1 MSPYRAVIGLAGH
14 VDHGKTLLIQA
25 LTGIITARAH
35 EQAIGMTQDLGFA
48 HFDDGQGN
56 TIGVIDVPGHERYV
70 RNMVAGLWS
79 LDLVLLVIAADE
91 GWMPMTGDHLRL
103 LKAMGVPRLL
113 VCINKCDLVSQ
124 EELALLEEALLERV
138 MDESGMVPD
147 IVSVSAKRGDNIA
160 VLHAAIVQQL
170 ADVAGEQ
177 TARERQDPRR
187 YREEAPPRLYVDRV
201 FTASGTGTVL
211 TGTLQQGRLRVG
223 DKLRLYPAGREVQI
237 RSLQAYHQQ
246 VDEIGAV
253 CRVAVGLKKVP
264 HKEVARGHCLASPA
278 GNFLAVTHLIVRL
291 ESASQEQ
298 HSQSLR
304 NAEVEVALGSW
315 HGRARFVP
323 IKEVPMKEA
332 PIQEMPIK
340 ETRLAR
346 LIFASPVPCFFGQ
359 PLAIIRHGSSELL
372 HGARILWCGDIHP
385 AKRKVL
391 HALLCELPGDLA
403 GFNPATL
410 RLGLDGYALA
420 SHFTEPPPA
429 TVQEGDWLLNSAW
442 LMDTR
447 TALLATLA
455 QQPQSAAELAT
466 RLRIALPVV
475 QRLLQR
481 LKEEQQIRL
490 HHDKWQLGSGESED
504 ELGEEALLVLKL
516 VRDQGKEG
524 YEPGKLGPGGV
535 AIDPVLQLTLPQG
548 LRQKGALQKQLRNL
562 ARLTYLVQLEGPIY
576 YDAELYDHMVQAVLA
591 GQQVGDLID
600 MGAFKAITGL
610 SRKYAIPFCLRMEM
624 DGWLRREEN
633 DRRVL
638 RLPAAQLAGTQFADN
653 EAV

>member
-48 HFDDGQGN
+48 HFDDGLGN

-113 VCINKCDLVSQ
+113 VCINKCDLVGK

-147 IVSVSAKRGDNIA
+147 IVCVSAKSGENIDG
-160 VLHAAIVQQL
+160 LHAAIVHQL

-177 TARERQDPRR
+177 AAREQQ
-187 YREEAPPRLYVDRV
+187 APRLYVDRV

-211 TGTLQQGRLRVG
+211 TGTLQQGSLKVG

-237 RSLQAYHQQ
+237 RSLQAYHHG

-264 HKEVARGHCLASPA
+264 HKEVARGHCLTSAA
-278 GNFLAVTHLIVRL
+278 GDCQAVSHLIVRL
-291 ESASQEQ
+291 EPTSQEQ
-298 HSQSLR
+298 SSQSLR
-304 NAEVEVALGSW
+304 NTEVEVALGSW

-323 IKEVPMKEA
+323 IKE
-332 PIQEMPIK
+332 
-340 ETRLAR
+340 TRLAR
-346 LIFASPVPCFFGQ
+346 LNFASPIPCFFGQ

-385 AKRKVL
+385 ARRKTL
-391 HALLCELPGDLA
+391 HALLCELPWDLA
-403 GFNPATL
+403 GVNSATL
-410 RLGLDGYALA
+410 QLGLDGYAPA
-420 SHFTEPPPA
+420 SHFASPPA
-429 TVQEGDWLLNSAW
+429 GTVQDGDWLLNSAW
-442 LMDTR
+442 LADSR
-447 TALLATLA
+447 AALLAALA
-455 QQPQSAAELAT
+455 QRPQSAAELAT

-481 LKEEQQIRL
+481 FKEEQQIRL
-490 HHDKWQLGSGESED
+490 HHEKWQPGGGESED
-504 ELGEEALLVLKL
+504 ELGEEARLVLKL

-535 AIDPVLQLTLPQG
+535 AIDPVLKLTLPSG
-548 LRQKGALQKQLRNL
+548 LQQKGALQKQLRNL
-562 ARLTYLVQLEGPIY
+562 ARLKYLVQLEGPIY
-576 YDAELYDHMVQAVLA
+576 YDTALYDHMVQAVLA

-600 MGAFKAITGL
+600 MGSLKEITGL

-638 RLPAAQLAGTQFADN
+638 RLPGQLTPTDGVLA
-653 EAV
+653 

>member
-1 MSPYRAVIGLAGH
+1 MSFYRAVIGLAGH

-124 EELALLEEALLERV
+124 EALALLEEALLERV

-147 IVSVSAKRGDNIA
+147 IVSVSAKSGENIDA
-160 VLHAAIVQQL
+160 LHAAIVHQL

-177 TARERQDPRR
+177 ATREQQ
-187 YREEAPPRLYVDRV
+187 APRLYVDRV

-211 TGTLQQGRLRVG
+211 TGTLQQGSLKVG

-237 RSLQAYHQQ
+237 RSLQAYHHS

-264 HKEVARGHCLASPA
+264 HKEVARGHCLGSAA
-278 GNFLAVTHLIVRL
+278 GDCQAVSHLIVRL
-291 ESASQEQ
+291 EPASQEPP
-298 HSQSLR
+298 SQSLR
-304 NAEVEVALGSW
+304 NTEVEVALGSW

-323 IKEVPMKEA
+323 IKE
-332 PIQEMPIK
+332 
-340 ETRLAR
+340 TRLAR
-346 LIFASPVPCFFGQ
+346 LIFASPIPCFFGQ

-372 HGARILWCGDIHP
+372 HGARILWGGDIHP
-385 AKRKVL
+385 ARRKAL
-391 HALLCELPGDLA
+391 HALLCELPWDLA
-403 GFNPATL
+403 GLNPATL
-410 RLGLDGYALA
+410 QLGLDGYAPA
-420 SHFTEPPPA
+420 SHFASPPPG
-429 TVQEGDWLLNSAW
+429 TVQDGDWLMHHGW
-442 LMDTR
+442 LADSR
-447 TALLATLA
+447 AALLVALA
-455 QQPQSAAELAT
+455 QQPLSAAELAT

-481 LKEEQQIRL
+481 LKEDQQIRL
-490 HHDKWQLGSGESED
+490 HHEKWQPGGGESED
-504 ELGEEALLVLKL
+504 ELGEEARLVLKL

-535 AIDPVLQLTLPQG
+535 AIDPVLKLALPQG
-548 LRQKGALQKQLRNL
+548 LQQKGALQKQLRNL

-591 GQQVGDLID
+591 GQRVGDLID
-600 MGAFKAITGL
+600 MGKLKAITGL

-638 RLPAAQLAGTQFADN
+638 RLPPCAQLADKQFA
-653 EAV
+653 EGEVV